1 VLMTRPAVCVLCI
14 GMVLSPVLAQQTNP
28 ETKPPEPAS
37 MNVVYFLDPSD
48 QTLRPLP
55 KDTAKVV
62 TKRGF
67 ASAKGF
73 IQIPGATSLLRLK
86 SGHDLE
92 FVIKC
97 ADPDKYELFPFT
109 TGKDKREAMVSAAKA
124 KFFGGVTTER
134 KVGATVAVSKVG
146 DMVYRFVVTAPEP
159 GEYGFA
165 VGWSVYGFGVD
176 AK

>member
-1 VLMTRPAVCVLCI
+1 
-14 GMVLSPVLAQQTNP
+14 
-28 ETKPPEPAS
+28 

-48 QTLRPLP
+48 QTLKPLP

-67 ASAKGF
+67 ASAKGL
-73 IQIPGATSLLRLK
+73 IQIPGATSPLRLK
-86 SGHDLE
+86 SGRDLE

-109 TGKDKREAMVSAAKA
+109 TNKDKREALVSTAKA
-124 KFFGGVTTER
+124 KFFGGVTRER
-134 KVGATVAVSKVG
+134 NVGATVNVTKVG
-146 DMVYRFVVTAPEP
+146 DILYHFVVTAPEP
-159 GEYGFA
+159 GEYGFT

-176 AK
+176 PK